1 MPAPI
6 MGGGG
11 GGAGYNFSS
20 STYVSGFDF
29 ASTKMT
35 STSKY

>member
-1 MPAPI
+1 M
-6 MGGGG
+6 GGG

-29 ASTKMT
+29 GSSKMT
-35 STSKY
+35 STSNKLLESF